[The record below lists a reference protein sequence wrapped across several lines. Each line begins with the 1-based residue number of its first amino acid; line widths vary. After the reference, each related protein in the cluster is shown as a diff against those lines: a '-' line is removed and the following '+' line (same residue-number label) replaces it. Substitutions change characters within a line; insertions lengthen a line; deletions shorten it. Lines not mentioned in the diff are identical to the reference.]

1 MPLTSFSLRNRIKLD
16 LQRTKPVSSNVNRAK
31 NLSHDTRSKSES
43 FSNVTRMETGR
54 PGARI
59 SRALIIVSLIYT
71 YMYICVKKLNSIL

>member
-31 NLSHDTRSKSES
+31 NLSHDTRSKSEF
-43 FSNVTRMETGR
+43 FSNVTRMESGR

-59 SRALIIVSLIYT
+59 SRALSMVSLIYK
-71 YMYICVKKLNSIL
+71 V